1 MGVDGQ
7 WIDRMARE
15 IADISAGTGRAT
27 FTLNPANLGK
37 LQVDIIQGEEGAN
50 VRLTAETDAAATAL
64 QQGRHQLQQD
74 SRLQAVRINDVQVER
89 SNDSSASSSGGRGQS
104 MGQEQAGQQNQSQAH
119 KRQTGRASGRERG
132 YQYG

>member
-1 MGVDGQ
+1 MSSEPLQGVTPAVDTGSVLADRVIDMGVDGQ

-64 QQGRHQLQQD
+64 QQE
-74 SRLQAVRINDVQVER
+74 I
-89 SNDSSASSSGGRGQS
+89 
-104 MGQEQAGQQNQSQAH
+104 
-119 KRQTGRASGRERG
+119 GRAHV
-132 YQYG
+132 